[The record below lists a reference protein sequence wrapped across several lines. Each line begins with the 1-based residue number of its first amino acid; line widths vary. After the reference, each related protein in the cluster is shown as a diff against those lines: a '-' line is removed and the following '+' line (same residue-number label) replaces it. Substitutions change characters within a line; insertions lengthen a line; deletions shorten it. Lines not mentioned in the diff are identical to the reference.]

1 MRRIR
6 FGLLAAAALACACAK
21 FPDSGIND
29 EFTRITFRM
38 KVAGKINTTL
48 DDDGTTYYIYDVAIR
63 ATPELNPEDQ
73 LAPVPVVASNN
84 PNGRMAGSPTHFVE
98 FDSLN
103 PNSAEPFILYRFA
116 LQSEVP
122 NPSDPTNPIN
132 LNSFARTTR
141 GRIVN
146 FQNLSEDPSVLQ
158 FDIFVN
164 QLADDDTAAR
174 LLTSLQVNFLTMSR
188 LSTGVGGTRALDSI
202 GDNRVPSEF
211 NRYIKIDLR
220 QNGVTDNR
228 TGITTGI
235 EPTGDIYP
243 TGVQDPDLD
252 IVDWSIEVHR
262 EG

>member
-1 MRRIR
+1 MIFR
-6 FGLLAAAALACACAK
+6 FGLLAAIALVCGCAK
-21 FPDSGIND
+21 FPETAGG
-29 EFTRITFRM
+29 EQFTRVTFRM
-38 KVAGKINTTL
+38 RVGGKINTAL
-48 DDDGTTYYIYDVAIR
+48 DEDGTIYYIYDVAIR
-63 ATPELNPEDQ
+63 ATPELNPEDRF
-73 LAPVPVVASNN
+73 APVPVVASNN

-98 FDSLN
+98 FDSQN

-116 LQSEVP
+116 TQAEVP

-132 LNSFARTTR
+132 LNSFSRATR

-146 FQNLSEDPSVLQ
+146 YQNLSEDPSVLQ

-188 LSTGVGGTRALDSI
+188 LSTGVGGTRAIDSI

-220 QNGVTDNR
+220 QNGVTNNQS
-228 TGITTGI
+228 GITTGI

-243 TGVQDPDLD
+243 TGVNDPDLD